1 MLPMGGVWEGA
12 RETNEFIPTQA
23 MSGEGKQ
30 YDGKMSRQIT
40 TFFFFSSDC
49 ILFWSSHEID
59 KILKIVVPGHASISR
74 GGHENIGS
82 H

>member
-40 TFFFFSSDC
+40 TFFFF
-49 ILFWSSHEID
+49 LQ
-59 KILKIVVPGHASISR
+59 IVFCFEVHMK
-74 GGHENIGS
+74 
-82 H
+82 